1 MASKNYLDDTG
12 LAYFLTK
19 LASWIPSWFP
29 SLAGQ
34 SGKFLSNDGTSLY
47 WTSAG
52 GGSVTD
58 VQIDGSS
65 ILSSGIANVPIM
77 TASTLGVAMVGSNL
91 SISNGVLSATDT
103 TYSAGT
109 GLSLSGTTLNHSNS
123 VSAGTAGQSSSSSGS
138 SLSVPYINFDSQGHA
153 TGWGTHT
160 HTVSGFLTESGK
172 SQAQRGYYKFSD
184 GLIVQWG
191 AETSTP
197 GNSKTFPTAF
207 SSASSYGFAFI
218 PLASNV
224 SGMYLYS
231 HTASNFQVK
240 AGQLGNFMWV
250 AIGY

>member
-1 MASKNYLDDTG
+1 MSIYLG
-12 LAYFLTK
+12 SNFL
-19 LASWIPSWFP
+19 
-29 SLAGQ
+29 
-34 SGKFLSNDGTSLY
+34 
-47 WTSAG
+47 AG
-52 GGSVTD
+52 GGSISD
-58 VQIDGSS
+58 VQIDGTS
-65 ILSSGIANVPIM
+65 ILSSGVANIPIM
-77 TASTLGVAMVGSNL
+77 TASTLGVAKVGSNL
-91 SISNGVLSATDT
+91 SISSGVLSATNT

-109 GLSLSGTTLNHSNS
+109 GLSLSGTTFNHSNS

-138 SLSVPYINFDSQGHA
+138 SLAVPYITFDSQGHA